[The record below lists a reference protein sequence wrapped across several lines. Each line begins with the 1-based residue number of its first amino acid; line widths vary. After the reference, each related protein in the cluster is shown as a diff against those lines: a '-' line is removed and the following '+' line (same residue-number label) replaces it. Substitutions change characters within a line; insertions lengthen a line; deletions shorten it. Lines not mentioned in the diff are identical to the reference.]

1 MSEVHRNPQ
10 GGGYFLVSRKLLSV
24 VRRQAATLHPLE
36 QTDQGSL
43 NSSRS
48 LVLYLCCQQQ
58 AGLAVNHGNQAPCPR
73 LAQDSVYLPV
83 SDAKPLLNFLRS
95 TLNGNSVLEM
105 PPPILPRFTPVGL
118 ALAPQM
124 LSRFKGQPPRLH
136 GPVDGVYGYLEGF
149 PTLDLFWRP
158 AFFKPSLEKG
168 LQFFVL
174 QLEGWSATFAAQT
187 VELVRLV
194 GAVGSSDEVT
204 PELPADSSMDF
215 GSGYRRSCGLH
226 IPVYE
231 EPVYFLALLL

>member
-24 VRRQAATLHPLE
+24 VRRQAAALHPLE
-36 QTDQGSL
+36 QMDQGNL

-58 AGLAVNHGNQAPCPR
+58 AGLAVNHGNQTPRPR
-73 LAQDSVYLPV
+73 LAQNSVYLPV